1 MNDDMFQNEDEEE
14 LFTDSRERNPYGSQ
28 QTDTQGQNPY
38 GSQQTDTQGQNPY
51 GSQRSDTQGQ
61 NQYGSQQS
69 DNREQNPYGNEPKY
83 GASGK
88 KLSIGLGIASMV
100 LGIVS
105 LLCFCSGL
113 NIITG
118 IIAIILG
125 IVQIVTCE
133 KKGMAIAGITTAAIS
148 IALCIGCYA
157 YIFSNSHF
165 MRMIENEMLNE
176 FGSDDIQD
184 FIQKYQDGDDFEYYI
199 DSHPED
205 GDYQDGGSQGNGE
218 EIL

>member
-1 MNDDMFQNEDEEE
+1 MNDDMFQNEEEEE
-14 LFTDSRERNPYGSQ
+14 LFTSHQNVTEENNPYGSQ
-28 QTDTQGQNPY
+28 NVNAQ
-38 GSQQTDTQGQNPY
+38 
-51 GSQRSDTQGQ
+51 
-61 NQYGSQQS
+61 
-69 DNREQNPYGNEPKY
+69 EQNPYGNGPKY
-83 GASGK
+83 GATGK

-118 IIAIILG
+118 IIAIVLG

-133 KKGMAIAGITTAAIS
+133 KKGMAIAGIVTAAIS

-165 MRMIENEMLNE
+165 VRMIENEMMNE
-176 FGSDDIQD
+176 FNSDDIQD
-184 FIQKYQDGDDFEYYI
+184 FIQKYQNGDDFEYYI
-199 DSHPED
+199 D
-205 GDYQDGGSQGNGE
+205 DGGHSNDTQGNGE
-218 EIL
+218 NIL

>member
-1 MNDDMFQNEDEEE
+1 MNDDMFQNEEEEE
-14 LFTDSRERNPYGSQ
+14 LFTGHQNATEENNPYGSQ
-28 QTDTQGQNPY
+28 STNTQEQNPY
-38 GSQQTDTQGQNPY
+38 GSQSENAQEQNPY
-51 GSQRSDTQGQ
+51 ENQ
-61 NQYGSQQS
+61 NAYNQ
-69 DNREQNPYGNEPKY
+69 EQNPYGNGPKY
-83 GASGK
+83 GATGK

-118 IIAIILG
+118 IIAIVLG

-133 KKGMAIAGITTAAIS
+133 KKGMAIAGIVTAAIS

-165 MRMIENEMLNE
+165 VRMIENEMMNE
-176 FGSDDIQD
+176 FNSDDIQD
-184 FIQKYQDGDDFEYYI
+184 FIQKYQNGDDFEYYI
-199 DSHPED
+199 D
-205 GDYQDGGSQGNGE
+205 DGGRSNDTQGNGE
-218 EIL
+218 NIL